1 MNARLHQRYREEIVP
16 KLRDEFSYANPHQIP
31 SVSKVVINIG
41 MGEATQNSKLLDKA
55 MEELTL
61 ITGQKPALRRA
72 KKSVSNFRLRE
83 GQGIGAKVTLRG
95 ARMWEFLDR
104 LFTVALPRVRDF
116 GGVSERAFDGRGN
129 YTLGIH
135 DQTIFPEVDYD
146 SVERVTGMNVTM
158 VTTAA
163 TDAEGRALLGHLGVP
178 FRQ

>member
-1 MNARLHQRYREEIVP
+1 VIARLHQRYREEIVS
-16 KLRDEFSYANPHQIP
+16 KLKEEFGYANPHQVP
-31 SVSKVVINIG
+31 SVSKVVINVG

-55 MEELTL
+55 IEELTL
-61 ITGQKPALRRA
+61 ISGQKPALRRA

-116 GGVSERAFDGRGN
+116 SGVSERAFDGRGN
-129 YTLGIH
+129 YTLGVR

-146 SVERVTGMNVTM
+146 TVERITGMNVTM
-158 VTTAA
+158 VTTAT